1 MAGENKIT
9 FGLRNAHYAVI
20 TEEDDGTFTYGEP
33 KRMPGSVSLSLDPSG
48 EQVEFYADDYE
59 YYGEEVSTGYDG
71 ELEMARIMEDFR
83 QDVLGEELVNG
94 VIYENADAKK
104 NKFALLY
111 EFQGD
116 KNAIRHVLYN
126 CKAARPSNGSSTKT
140 NTKEPNTQT
149 LTFTARPRPSDG
161 QVKANTVGVPDVIYN
176 NWYQAVHERED
187 LPTV

>member
-9 FGLRNAHYAVI
+9 YGLRNAHYAVI
-20 TEEDDGTFTYGEP
+20 TEEEDGTFTYGTP
-33 KRMPGSVSLSLDPSG
+33 TRMPGSVSLSLDPSG
-48 EQVEFYADDYE
+48 ETVEFYADDYE
-59 YYGEEVSTGYDG
+59 YFGEEVSTGYDG
-71 ELEMARIMEDFR
+71 ELEMARIMENFR

-94 VIYENADAKK
+94 VLYENADAKK

-149 LTFTARPRPSDG
+149 LSFTARPRPSDG
-161 QVKANTVGVPDVIYN
+161 EVKANTVGVPDVVYN
-176 NWYQAVHERED
+176 DWYKAVHERDE